1 MKTWVHDCHSTVSQP
16 AIHKSSKTEKS
27 SKNDVSRTNSKVT
40 MCWSIAS
47 FRHTSGPRGGVHHLK
62 SGTLNTA
69 LEHYFLRGSWWFH
82 FVYTYKVPPLG
93 LQRGATFL
101 SQMRNKLKKQTS
113 KPKNRAQSKQ
123 EHVLVVLHNC
133 TNDYMWLS
141 YTVLWGEK
149 WCQLTHTTTKQW
161 RVIPY
166 TVMMLWTKRE
176 RKNAHTR
183 LVTNDESSQLNTS
196 HDEGNKV
203 LEKG

>member
-27 SKNDVSRTNSKVT
+27 SKNDVSRTNSKIT

-101 SQMRNKLKKQTS
+101 TQMKNTLQTIDIKTEKTS
-113 KPKNRAQSKQ
+113 SIQTRACVDSVAQLH
-123 EHVLVVLHNC
+123 EWLHVAIVYRVMRRKVMPTDSHN
-133 TNDYMWLS
+133 Y
-141 YTVLWGEK
+141 
-149 WCQLTHTTTKQW
+149 
-161 RVIPY
+161 
-166 TVMMLWTKRE
+166 WTMVR
-176 RKNAHTR
+176 
-183 LVTNDESSQLNTS
+183 DSIQS
-196 HDEGNKV
+196 HDVVDKTWK
-203 LEKG
+203 EKRKYKTGSERWK